1 VKKRDKVKHKI
12 RINDDSHARDLA
24 NELKF
29 YLIQEYGSQG
39 MVKPRS
45 PLCKLVNTSDSDLMD
60 LTMSDVCI
68 VRGGSN
74 DVSRNE
80 SSGNTCIKADC

>member
-1 VKKRDKVKHKI
+1 MKLNCENKDKVKHKI
-12 RINDDSHARDLA
+12 RIIGDSHARGLA
-24 NELKF
+24 NELK
-29 YLIQEYGSQG
+29 YNLTYEYESQG

-45 PLCKLVNTSDSDLMD
+45 PLCKLVNTCDSDLKD

-68 VRGGSN
+68 VCEGSS

-80 SSGNTCIKADC
+80 